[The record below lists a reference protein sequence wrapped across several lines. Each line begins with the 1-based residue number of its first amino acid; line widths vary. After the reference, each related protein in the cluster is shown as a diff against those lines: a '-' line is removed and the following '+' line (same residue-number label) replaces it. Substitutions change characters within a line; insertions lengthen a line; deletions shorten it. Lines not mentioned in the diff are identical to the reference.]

1 MSRFYTL
8 IAVYVWMALLIGFM
22 ELQHEFERIGPETT
36 LVTNHFTGE
45 VKYCNVYPSGDM
57 SCHRSDIQPRHWI
70 FALIPLWP
78 GRAELNEE
86 PPTELQARETPFT
99 ETALF
104 KELSIDAIMVLVLLA
119 VTVLILRGTREQ
131 GTGSSDGG
139 GSDGGGGGFGGE

>member
-1 MSRFYTL
+1 MSRIYTL
-8 IAVYVWMALLIGFM
+8 ITVYLWMALLVGFM
-22 ELQHEFERIGPETT
+22 ELNHEFERIGPETT

-45 VKYCNVYPSGDM
+45 VKYCRVYRSGDM
-57 SCHRSDIQPRHWI
+57 SCHPADIEPRHWI

-78 GRAELNEE
+78 GREELNKE
-86 PPTELQARETPFT
+86 PSTELQGRETSFT

-104 KELSIDAIMVLVLLA
+104 KELSIDAIIVLVLLV
-119 VTVLILRGTREQ
+119 VTILILRGTREE